1 MAGRPTNPNPGP
13 SSTSSA
19 GPSNAPGAQ
28 APSAVTL
35 TNMTPG
41 SAGPPPI
48 GWEPNRAMG
57 VYSVTGRMLLTFVV
71 MMVLLISMGVALSFV
86 SGGVVFA
93 ALSFFFAALV
103 LVILF
108 HAIYSIQP
116 YEIALVTVL
125 GSYKG
130 YLNPGF
136 NVVNPVAKVF
146 RVDLR
151 TQVLEVPRQEVIT
164 KDNSPTNVDAIIYI
178 KVVDGASA
186 VFRVQDYRLATV
198 ALAQTTL
205 RSVIGDMELDEV
217 LYNRETI
224 NARLRDILDEAT
236 DKWGVRVEAVEI
248 KEVDPVGP
256 VKAAMEEQ
264 TSAERQR
271 RAAVLRSD
279 GEKRSAILV
288 AEGAKRS
295 RILQAEGVRQSR
307 ILEAEGTRMATILEA
322 QGEAQRLRIMSVGAA
337 SLDAKAL
344 TVLSLDTATSM
355 AAGQATKIL
364 FPFEFTRLME
374 GASEY
379 LGVGR
384 TVPERQINDL
394 ESLER
399 IIGSPDD
406 VLGPIPRQ
414 EELATEVQAIEEELK
429 AENVDDDDL
438 TNPAPPVPSPRSQFS
453 PRPSAPMTAAAPPP
467 PSPSAPATPAPRPAA
482 APAAKPTSPSLP
494 RPKPGPGSSSTSKD
508 SDAGS

>member
-1 MAGRPTNPNPGP
+1 MAGKPPTTPPPKPQPLSAPAAPAGP
-13 SSTSSA
+13 SS
-19 GPSNAPGAQ
+19 
-28 APSAVTL
+28 
-35 TNMTPG
+35 
-41 SAGPPPI
+41 PPPSVGVM
-48 GWEPNRAMG
+48 GWDPNKTMG
-57 VYSVTGRMLLTFVV
+57 PYSVTGQLLTTLLVV
-71 MMVLLISMGVALSFV
+71 MAIFIVAGVFLSLVAGGLIFAILALFL
-86 SGGVVFA
+86 
-93 ALSFFFAALV
+93 ALLV
-103 LVILF
+103 LVILL
-108 HAIYSIQP
+108 HAIHSIQP

-146 RVDLR
+146 KVDLR

-288 AEGAKRS
+288 AEGSKRS
-295 RILQAEGVRQSR
+295 RILQAEGIRQSK

-322 QGEAQRLRIMSVGAA
+322 QGEAQRLRIMSMGAA
-337 SLDAKAL
+337 ALDAKAL
-344 TVLSLDTATSM
+344 TVLSLDMASNM

-384 TVPERQINDL
+384 TVPERSINQLGDL
-394 ESLER
+394 EKSL
-399 IIGSPDD
+399 GSPDD

-429 AENVDDDDL
+429 AESVDDDDV
-438 TNPAPPVPSPRSQFS
+438 TPPTPTAPRAGFS
-453 PRPSAPMTAAAPPP
+453 PRPPTATLPAPAARSPGVGPSLAPPAAPPAAP
-467 PSPSAPATPAPRPAA
+467 KTGPSAPTKPR
-482 APAAKPTSPSLP
+482 SPP
-494 RPKPGPGSSSTSKD
+494 PPPPGGSGTKD
-508 SDAGS
+508 SDTSSSSD